1 MNPLPLAV
9 LVLLTGCSTPA
20 AVNRGYDQSRL
31 KRIGVLTFDYSG
43 HEAIGAED
51 VFAKY
56 LLKSGYRVVER
67 SRLEAVM
74 KEHKLSQS
82 GLFAPDTVKKLGQ
95 VMGVDALLLG
105 TMTTYQAER
114 KNVVMVEL
122 KTTKR
127 DPVFENRERKNSK
140 GEKYLDRIQVGSTL
154 TSEKKVVPQLFPI
167 DAEVGLSAKLVDV
180 ETGEIIWI
188 GSYTSQ
194 GVNGPIAAESVASYL
209 VKQLAKQVPVAK

>member
-1 MNPLPLAV
+1 MRSLPLAAL
-9 LVLLTGCSTPA
+9 LVFAGCYPPA
-20 AVNRGYDQSRL
+20 AVNKAYDQTRL
-31 KRIGVLTFDYSG
+31 KRIGVLTFDSG
-43 HEAIGAED
+43 GHGSIGAED

-56 LLKSGYRVVER
+56 LLRSGYRVVER

-74 KEHKLSQS
+74 KEHKLNQS
-82 GLFAPDTVKKLGQ
+82 GLFAPDTVKKVGS

-105 TMTTYQAER
+105 TVTSYQPER

-122 KTTKR
+122 KTSTR
-127 DPVFENRERKNSK
+127 NPVFEDRARKNAK
-140 GEKYLDRIQVGSTL
+140 GEKVVERHQVG
-154 TSEKKVVPQLFPI
+154 TSVTHEKKVVPQMFPI

-194 GVNGPIAAESVASYL
+194 GVNGPIATESVASYL
-209 VKQLAKQVPVAK
+209 VKQLAKQVPAR